1 MHKKKTEIVYKAASL
16 HQFLLWLCLREPSV
30 LRWVLSKLYWLT
42 HRRTFL
48 TDKLNHY
55 YFL

>member
-1 MHKKKTEIVYKAASL
+1 MHKKTEIVYKAASL